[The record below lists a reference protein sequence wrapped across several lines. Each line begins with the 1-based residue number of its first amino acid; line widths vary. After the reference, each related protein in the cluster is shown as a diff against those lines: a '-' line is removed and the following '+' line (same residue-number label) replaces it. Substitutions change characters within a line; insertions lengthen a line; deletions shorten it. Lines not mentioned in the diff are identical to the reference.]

1 MTTPLNKKLIK
12 KIEELERQIQQLENQ
27 VDLHQQ
33 SETHWKNSAY
43 ETEKELYT
51 IKQLAAELCKEAIL
65 LGNYPTLAKQLKLT
79 TPDNAVNEYLRY
91 IIGV

>member
-1 MTTPLNKKLIK
+1 MTTPLNKKLLEE
-12 KIEELERQIQQLENQ
+12 IEELKRQIQQLQDQ

-33 SETHWKNSAY
+33 SEAHWKNSAY
-43 ETEKELYT
+43 KTAQELHT
-51 IKQLAAELCKEAIL
+51 IQQLAAELCKEAIL

-79 TPDNAVNEYLRY
+79 TPDNAVNKYLRH

>member
-1 MTTPLNKKLIK
+1 MTTPLNKKLLK
-12 KIEELERQIQQLENQ
+12 EIEELKREIQQLEDQ
-27 VDLHQQ
+27 VNLHKQ
-33 SETHWKNSAY
+33 SETHWRNSAH
-43 ETEKELYT
+43 ETAQELHT
-51 IKQLAAELCKEAIL
+51 IKELAAELCKEAIL